1 MLVTNIPSEQ
11 IPRDIKC
18 AKPCI
23 LVNLAKD
30 NYHSRNGDDS
40 ETWDPALRRM
50 TFTFGFCVCCSP
62 RKRSSTQMEEKHQP
76 HLCIKT
82 ETGHKGVIS
91 RLQIIVPPFFIMLM
105 LSSDSK
111 RFPSGLLSLGFYFGR
126 FLFPSPRF
134 AALLVC
140 FVMVH
145 RGTTL
150 YPHPFLSN
158 LDKVHNFYPRPV
170 SVYISL
176 STD

>member
-1 MLVTNIPSEQ
+1 MRVAGWLKLLVW
-11 IPRDIKC
+11 
-18 AKPCI
+18 
-23 LVNLAKD
+23 
-30 NYHSRNGDDS
+30 
-40 ETWDPALRRM
+40 WDWL
-50 TFTFGFCVCCSP
+50 GFVSAAHQE
-62 RKRSSTQMEEKHQP
+62 RRSSTQMEEKHQP

-158 LDKVHNFYPRPV
+158 LDKVHNFYTSSFSEHFSINRLN
-170 SVYISL
+170 ISCCNL
-176 STD
+176 